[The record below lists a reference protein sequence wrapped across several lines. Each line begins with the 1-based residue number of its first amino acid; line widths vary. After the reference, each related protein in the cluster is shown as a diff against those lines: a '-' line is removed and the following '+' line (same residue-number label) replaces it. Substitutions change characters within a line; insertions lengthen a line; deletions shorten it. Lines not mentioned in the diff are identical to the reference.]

1 MENLDNIISV
11 KKLSHEFG
19 TLSVL
24 KNLNLE
30 VEEGEFITIFG
41 PNGAG
46 KTTLMKIMSTLLTPS
61 YGTVRINGF
70 DTKKEPADVRTQIGV
85 ISHDT
90 YMYQELTAH
99 ENLEFYG
106 KMYGLT
112 GHNLQ
117 LRISDII
124 KQVGLKYRAND
135 RVGTF
140 SRGMK
145 QRISIARSV
154 IHDPKILF
162 LDEPYTGLDT
172 HAAMTFERVLHGL
185 KSDTTKIMIS
195 HDIER
200 GLKMADRVMIL
211 AKGKF
216 LYSKHIDEIED
227 IEAFKQS
234 YEELVGE
241 L

>member
-1 MENLDNIISV
+1 MGNIDHIISV

-19 TLSVL
+19 ALSVL

-30 VEEGEFITIFG
+30 VEEGEFVTIFG

-46 KTTLMKIMSTLLTPS
+46 KTTLMKIMSTLLTPT

-70 DTKKEPADVRTQIGV
+70 DTKKEPAKVRTQIGV

-112 GHNLQ
+112 GAMLQ
-117 LRISDII
+117 SRISDTIT
-124 KQVGLKYRAND
+124 QVGLKFRAND

-140 SRGMK
+140 SRGMR

-172 HAAMTFERVLHGL
+172 HAAITFERVLHGL

-195 HDIER
+195 HDLER
-200 GLKMADRVMIL
+200 GFKMADRVMIL

-216 LYSKHIDEIED
+216 LYSKRTDEIDDVESLR
-227 IEAFKQS
+227 KT